1 MKIKHAFIGIVAAF
15 CLCACNDDIA
25 NTPNSRA
32 SEPPI
37 NQRTVQNVKIYE
49 LPGQYSNVIE
59 YDTEGGLRCVQSY
72 TKDVLSCVIK
82 PQE

>member
-1 MKIKHAFIGIVAAF
+1 MKIKHAVIGIVAALG
-15 CLCACNDDIA
+15 LCACNEDIA
-25 NTPNSRA
+25 NTPNSRI

-37 NQRTVQNVKIYE
+37 NQRLARNVKIYE

-72 TKDVLSCVIK
+72 TNDVLSCVVK